1 MLHDIDV
8 IFELKRSI
16 MIYLQNL
23 IKRDET
29 FRPLII
35 ESLYLKEFISQNVL
49 VESAVHI
56 QASCDFLRCF

>member
-35 ESLYLKEFISQNVL
+35 ESLYLKEFIS
-49 VESAVHI
+49 
-56 QASCDFLRCF
+56 